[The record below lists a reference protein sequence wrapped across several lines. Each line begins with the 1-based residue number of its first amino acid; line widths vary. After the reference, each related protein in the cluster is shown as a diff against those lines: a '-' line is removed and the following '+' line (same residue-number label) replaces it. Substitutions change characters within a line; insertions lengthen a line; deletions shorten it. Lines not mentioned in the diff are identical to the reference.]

1 MATYPQGNPGEWPLD
16 PTSEVGRF
24 RVLAGDTNSEPYDPP
39 EPGFQNY
46 TLWSDAEIEALL
58 TTYPDSP
65 FRAIG
70 FAFLGL
76 ASQAAI
82 ESKNIKDYDLAV
94 NTEKRAEH
102 LRLIAQ
108 AWFDRADE
116 DDDQTGAGFHF
127 DVVPTGQ
134 SRHPGY
140 ELAEDYWFQYG
151 F

>member
-1 MATYPQGNPGEWPLD
+1 MATFPAGNPGEWPLD

-58 TTYPDSP
+58 TTYPDSQ

-76 ASQAAI
+76 ASKAAL
-82 ESKNIKDYDLAV
+82 ESKNIKDHDLSV
-94 NTEKRAEH
+94 STEKRADH

-116 DDDQTGAGFHF
+116 DDDLTGAGAWF
-127 DVVPTGQ
+127 DVVPTGRQ
-134 SRHPGY
+134 SDPRH
-140 ELAEDYWFQYG
+140 ELAEGYWFGYG
-151 F
+151 L